1 MKEVPHVTY
10 LTLHTPTRNHN
21 NINIVYELQS
31 NVIDSSVSDRNT
43 AFNWKPGNG
52 LGSQNVTDN
61 NILRLPEILSL
72 FLVIKTADV
81 YVMRAVTNRNVCFIP
96 ECGNH
101 QVPLCHQ
108 NGKITMDTAQFSV
121 FVSSPVIKPPEL
133 PNCGGCI
140 QTVQCSYRLSQVASV
155 AKLSDFNH
163 FYWISGR
170 CPLCDVINMKQ
181 L

>member
-1 MKEVPHVTY
+1 MLPIWSYTH
-10 LTLHTPTRNHN
+10 RRGIIN

-31 NVIDSSVSDRNT
+31 SVIDSSVSDRNT
-43 AFNWKPGNG
+43 TFNMKPENG

-61 NILRLPEILSL
+61 NILRLPKMLSL
-72 FLVIKTADV
+72 FPGIKTADV

-121 FVSSPVIKPPEL
+121 FFSSQVIKPPEL
-133 PNCGGCI
+133 PNSGGCI
-140 QTVQCSYRLSQVASV
+140 QTVQYSCRLSQVASV
-155 AKLSDFNH
+155 TKLSVFDN

-170 CPLCDVINMKQ
+170 CPLCGVLNMKQ
-181 L
+181 I

>member
-1 MKEVPHVTY
+1 
-10 LTLHTPTRNHN
+10 L
-21 NINIVYELQS
+21 
-31 NVIDSSVSDRNT
+31 
-43 AFNWKPGNG
+43 KPGNG

-72 FLVIKTADV
+72 FLGIKTADV

-108 NGKITMDTAQFSV
+108 NGQITMDTAQFSV
-121 FVSSPVIKPPEL
+121 FVSSPVIKPSEL
-133 PNCGGCI
+133 PKCVGCI
-140 QTVQCSYRLSQVASV
+140 RTVQYICSLSQVTSV
-155 AKLSDFNH
+155 AKLSAFDH

-170 CPLCDVINMKQ
+170 CPLCGFLNMKQ
-181 L
+181 LLGH

>member
-1 MKEVPHVTY
+1 MLPFWPYTH
-10 LTLHTPTRNHN
+10 RCGIIN
-21 NINIVYELQS
+21 NINIVYELQF

-43 AFNWKPGNG
+43 AFNLKPGKW

-72 FLVIKTADV
+72 FPGIKTADV

-133 PNCGGCI
+133 PNSGGCV
-140 QTVQCSYRLSQVASV
+140 QTVHYSCRLSQVASV
-155 AKLSDFNH
+155 AKPSAFDH

-170 CPLCDVINMKQ
+170 RPLCGILNIKQ
-181 L
+181 LLGR